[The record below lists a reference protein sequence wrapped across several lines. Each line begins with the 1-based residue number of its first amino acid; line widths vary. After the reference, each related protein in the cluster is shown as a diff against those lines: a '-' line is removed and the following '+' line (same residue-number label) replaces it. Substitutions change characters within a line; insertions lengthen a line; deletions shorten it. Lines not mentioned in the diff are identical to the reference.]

1 LPGTVNKL
9 PLALVGDEA
18 FPRKPYL
25 MRPYPKRSLSD
36 SQRIFIYCL
45 FRARRTIENAFG
57 ILVSRWRIL
66 RSTIQCKE
74 ETTYKIVLAFVVLH
88 NFIMSSNT
96 QKYCPPQL
104 VDQERNGFLV
114 PGQWRSEELEQHIQ
128 RIS

>member
-1 LPGTVNKL
+1 MPGTVNKL
-9 PLALVGDEA
+9 PCALVGDEA
-18 FPRKPYL
+18 FPRKSYL

-36 SQRIFIYCL
+36 SQRIFIYRL

-74 ETTYKIVLAFVVLH
+74 ETTYKIVLAFAVLH

-128 RIS
+128 HIS